1 MPKMARITQED
12 VRAMALE
19 GLQAIVDDPD
29 TSAAVKVQAYTQML
43 KLAEQL
49 KPKPEADELEQF
61 LNE

>member
-1 MPKMARITQED
+1 MTKKSRITQDD
-12 VRAMALE
+12 VRELALE
-19 GLQAIVDDPD
+19 GLQMIVDDPN

-49 KPKPEADELEQF
+49 KPEPEADELEQF